1 MNRRHA
7 TDLLGRLT
15 IGALFAIL
23 SVNLF
28 GDFVRT
34 GHVTGL
40 LLLVGESLVV
50 VLTIV
55 RRRARMVDC
64 SPAAAILT
72 AISLGAPPL
81 LYVRDAST
89 LLPDALTALVSAVG
103 LTIVVIGKIALGR
116 SFGVVPANRGIV
128 VRGPYTLVRHPI
140 YTGYLL
146 THVGFLMAHP
156 TGWNVTILLAA
167 DVSLVLRA
175 LIEERVLSADVEY
188 QGYCRRV
195 GWHLVPGVF

>member
-1 MNRRHA
+1 M
-7 TDLLGRLT
+7 TD
-15 IGALFAIL
+15 
-23 SVNLF
+23 
-28 GDFVRT
+28 
-34 GHVTGL
+34 
-40 LLLVGESLVV
+40 
-50 VLTIV
+50 
-55 RRRARMVDC
+55 
-64 SPAAAILT
+64 
-72 AISLGAPPL
+72 APPL
-81 LYVRDAST
+81 LSLNDVSM

-103 LTIVVIGKIALGR
+103 LSIVVIGKIALGR

-156 TGWNVTILLAA
+156 TAWNLTILLAA

-175 LIEERVLSADVEY
+175 LIEERVLSADVAY